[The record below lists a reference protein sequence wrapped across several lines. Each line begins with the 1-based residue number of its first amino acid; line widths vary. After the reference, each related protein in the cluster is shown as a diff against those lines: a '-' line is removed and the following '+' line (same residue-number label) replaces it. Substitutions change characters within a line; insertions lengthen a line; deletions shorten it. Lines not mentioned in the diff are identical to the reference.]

1 MGLATL
7 SLHMRKGG
15 FRLNIIFQEGWCA
28 SINDKLKALLE
39 ANDLPIVTVHALR
52 HTNASLMINSGV
64 DIKAVSARLGHCNIR
79 ITADTYGHIF
89 DAYQARI
96 AQSIEDKLL

>member
-1 MGLATL
+1 MLLYIAIKVYIKVSKYLDETA
-7 SLHMRKGG
+7 SVE
-15 FRLNIIFQEGWCA
+15 RLNWA
-28 SINDKLKALLE
+28 SI
-39 ANDLPIVTVHALR
+39 
-52 HTNASLMINSGV
+52 INSGV
-64 DIKAVSARLGHCNIR
+64 DIKAVSARLGHCNIS

>member
-1 MGLATL
+1 MLNQFNKYQFVEQNSVECWCDFGANLVQHITGRFHDIQKLCNARYFTL
-7 SLHMRKGG
+7 FTIS
-15 FRLNIIFQEGWCA
+15 
-28 SINDKLKALLE
+28 
-39 ANDLPIVTVHALR
+39 
-52 HTNASLMINSGV
+52 NSV

-96 AQSIEDKLL
+96 AQSVEDKLL

>member
-1 MGLATL
+1 MNNRG
-7 SLHMRKGG
+7 
-15 FRLNIIFQEGWCA
+15 I
-28 SINDKLKALLE
+28 
-39 ANDLPIVTVHALR
+39 
-52 HTNASLMINSGV
+52 
-64 DIKAVSARLGHCNIR
+64 DIKMVSARLEHCNIH